1 MRMYDLIMKKKE
13 GKELTEEEIRF
24 MIEGYTKGDIPDY
37 QVSALMMAIYF
48 QKMTE
53 AETLH
58 LTMAMAQLK
67 AYDPKNEAQILQ
79 WENTLDRYEDK
90 LGTYLVKLSTKRL
103 SEADSLRVSKIL
115 HSIGDFE
122 RLGDHA
128 LNLSDSAK
136 ELHEKK
142 LSFSPKAQKEL
153 PVLFAAMEEILGTA
167 HRAYVENDAALAA
180 QIEPLEEVIDELVA
194 SIKTRHVARLQAG
207 QCSIEMGFILSDIL
221 NNMERISDHCSNLA
235 VTIIE
240 LSHKSFHTH
249 KYLKGVRSNSAQF
262 HDSYAM
268 YVEKYSLPNA

>member
-1 MRMYDLIMKKKE
+1 VLEKIANRVLPD
-13 GKELTEEEIRF
+13 TEEEKQELLDPR
-24 MIEGYTKGDIPDY
+24 
-37 QVSALMMAIYF
+37 LMATPSVAIAGCDSL
-48 QKMTE
+48 
-53 AETLH
+53 AETMAGVAKDT